1 MIDSA
6 LTTDQYQL
14 VKYRN
19 PILGVAGN
27 HMTGNNP
34 TPARIMTSL
43 KAVMKSRQIT
53 YRDLAQR
60 IRLSEASV
68 KRIFSRGTLTLTR
81 LDEICQALEVG
92 LSEVVRLA
100 GEKSADSPEY
110 LTLEQET
117 ALAADPKLLA
127 CFYLLANG
135 RTARDVGA
143 QLDVD
148 ERAVRRLMVRLD
160 ALRLIELR
168 SKLRARTRAATV
180 IGWRPDGPL
189 RRLYEGRVRQEFLE
203 AGFARS
209 GEALH
214 FLSAELSEASSKVLL
229 RKLERMA
236 GEFRDLAELD
246 RTVPARDKR
255 SMAALLA
262 VRPWVF
268 SMFKNLK
275 ELSGPAQRAGNPL
288 KRRNSVS

>member
-1 MIDSA
+1 
-6 LTTDQYQL
+6 
-14 VKYRN
+14 
-19 PILGVAGN
+19 
-27 HMTGNNP
+27 MTGGSP
-34 TPARIMTSL
+34 TPARILTSL

-53 YRDLAQR
+53 YRDLARR

-81 LDEICQALEVG
+81 LDEICQALEVS

-100 GEKSADSPEY
+100 GDQSADSSER
-110 LTLEQET
+110 LTLEQEN

-127 CFYLLANG
+127 CFYLLSNG
-135 RTARDVGA
+135 RTGWDVGA

-148 ERAVRRLMVRLD
+148 ERTVRRLMVRLD

-168 SKLRARTRAATV
+168 PKLRARTRAASV
-180 IGWRPDGPL
+180 IAWRPDGPL
-189 RRLYEGRVRQEFLE
+189 RRLYEGRVRQEFLQAE
-203 AGFARS
+203 FSRS

-229 RKLERMA
+229 RKLERLA

-246 RTVPARDKR
+246 RTLPPRDKR
-255 SMAALLA
+255 SMAALVA

-268 SMFKNLK
+268 SMFKSLNA
-275 ELSGPAQRAGNPL
+275 LSATAPRV
-288 KRRNSVS
+288 RNR